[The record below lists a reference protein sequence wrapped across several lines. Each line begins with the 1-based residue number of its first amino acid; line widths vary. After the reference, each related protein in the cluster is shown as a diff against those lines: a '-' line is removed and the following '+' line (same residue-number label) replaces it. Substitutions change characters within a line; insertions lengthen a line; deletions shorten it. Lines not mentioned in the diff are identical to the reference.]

1 MGQPK
6 DRKTTAAVR
15 KVMPMI
21 PRIRKIETKA
31 DYKLLVSFD
40 GGETVVY
47 DVNDD
52 ILNIPDFS
60 VLKTETGLFANAQV
74 DESRTCV
81 FWNDR
86 VDLPSDTLLE
96 YGQRI

>member
-1 MGQPK
+1 
-6 DRKTTAAVR
+6 
-15 KVMPMI
+15 MI
-21 PRIRKIETKA
+21 PRIKKLETKV
-31 DYKLLVSFD
+31 DYKLVVSFD
-40 GGETVVY
+40 SGETVVY

-60 VLKTETGLFANAQV
+60 VLKTEKGLFENAQI

-86 VDLPSDTLLE
+86 VDLASDTLLE
-96 YGQRI
+96 YGRRV